1 MYGSADIATLFDLAG
16 VHQLTN
22 GGQLVIRAE
31 YRDTTLQRPHGLSYA
46 FILQDATGRRL
57 LAFDNAHAYDGAG
70 PDEPFDHEHP
80 AGRVNT
86 RIRYHFTTA
95 SALITDGF
103 ARCEAYCAAH
113 GIPFEFVE

>member
-31 YRDTTLQRPHGLSYA
+31 YRDTTPQRPHGLSYA
-46 FILQDATGRRL
+46 FILQDTTGKRL
-57 LAFDNAHAYDGAG
+57 LGFDNAHAYDGAG

-80 AGRVNT
+80 ASRVDT
-86 RIRYHFTTA
+86 RIPYNFTTA

-103 ARCEAYCAAH
+103 ARCETYCAAH